1 MYQAL
6 SAVRED
12 DTESGRKGEPHR
24 EGGNLK
30 ALVAGTNF
38 VQINTGLIIIKS
50 QAAQCEF
57 GSRYSGSKFGTQ
69 GLSAIGVKGNLSSGG
84 DKAYWAIDDT
94 CEAHGLRI

>member
-12 DTESGRKGEPHR
+12 DTERTKRRASPGRWQPEGSGCGS
-24 EGGNLK
+24 
-30 ALVAGTNF
+30 NF
-38 VQINTGLIIIKS
+38 VQINTVAIIIKS

-57 GSRYSGSKFGTQ
+57 GSRYSGSKFGAQ

-94 CEAHGLRI
+94 CEAHSLRL